1 MYSVWHTVSD
11 HQSGIQLFL
20 WGNPN
25 HQQLPVT
32 WMCHRYHRAILIAH
46 ISSVLVTV
54 QSCGGET
61 LPHEQVHKYQL
72 SLEHQAP
79 EHLKLDMLVTDR
91 VIQYGCTSH

>member
-1 MYSVWHTVSD
+1 MDGCATDTTV
-11 HQSGIQLFL
+11 LFL
-20 WGNPN
+20 L
-25 HQQLPVT
+25 HIT
-32 WMCHRYHRAILIAH
+32 H

-61 LPHEQVHKYQL
+61 LPHEQVQQYQL

-91 VIQYGCTSH
+91 VIQSGYTSH